1 MAISAGLTT
10 GLELDQVEC
19 SPLGGD
25 KLAVRLHGRW
35 PGRPRRAARRV
46 TLIVEDDG
54 RRHRFPAIPQPR
66 SARLADQD
74 AWTASFAVPA
84 WLQPALDTSASLAIG
99 EASIPVPPPEHAPP
113 EHAPPEHAPPEDAP
127 PEVSASE
134 DRPSQADAPA
144 ETVAPKGNGS
154 AAPAAEQDGNGARP
168 RGEPPVTTAEATIAA
183 LRNELHERAGAIARL
198 HGVLADVQ
206 AEVEASSTS
215 QARLQSTQD
224 ELRRELEGLRGALDT
239 ERTHRAETESRA
251 LSVAAQQAS
260 LEQQLS
266 ELSGARDQ
274 ATLEREELN
283 RELST
288 LRTDLATSEVAR
300 EAAAS
305 ESAGLRAEV
314 ERLGRELVGARRD
327 VGDHTAGLA
336 QAEALLAE
344 ARALTASL
352 REE

>member
-1 MAISAGLTT
+1 MAISAGFTT

-25 KLAVRLHGRW
+25 KLVVRLHGRW

-46 TLIVEDDG
+46 TLVVEDDG

-66 SARLADQD
+66 SARITDQD

-84 WLQPALDTSASLAIG
+84 WLQPALDTSMSLAIG
-99 EASIPVPPPEHAPP
+99 DASIPVPAPEQEAPEPVAP
-113 EHAPPEHAPPEDAP
+113 EPAAPEA
-127 PEVSASE
+127 SASADQPDDGE
-134 DRPSQADAPA
+134 APVESGATNGDRSR
-144 ETVAPKGNGS
+144 G
-154 AAPAAEQDGNGARP
+154 PAAQQDGNGAAP
-168 RGEPPVTTAEATIAA
+168 REEPPVTTSEATIAA
-183 LRNELHERAGAIARL
+183 LRSELHERAGAIARL

-206 AEVEASSTS
+206 AEVAASTSS
-215 QARLQSTQD
+215 QARLQTTQD
-224 ELRRELEGLRGALDT
+224 ELRRELEGLRGALEA
-239 ERTHRAETESRA
+239 ERTNRAETESRA

-266 ELSGARDQ
+266 ELNGARDE
-274 ATLEREELN
+274 AAREREELN

-300 EAAAS
+300 EAALS
-305 ESAGLRAEV
+305 ESAGLRAEI
-314 ERLGRELVGARRD
+314 ERLGSELVGARED